1 MGDVKGY
8 RNRKA
13 GVPTTV
19 PESRN
24 ESDLFRHAG
33 AQVTGT
39 GGPEVPRGIS
49 SLLLRLLSRTGI
61 ETGLISSV

>member
-1 MGDVKGY
+1 MGDVRGY

-24 ESDLFRHAG
+24 ESDLCRHAG

-49 SLLLRLLSRTGI
+49 VACFSAFCHGPGQRLA
-61 ETGLISSV
+61 